1 MFRLFDCVG
10 ARGDELVRSVVL
22 VGGNQQSAAEAGTG
36 LADGATECV
45 FVGTTPARGSDTC
58 RAFVSLGPVRAVFVG
73 GLHDTVEQGFLGA
86 AVGVGND
93 GVGDGAVRAER
104 ADRRAHKPGMH
115 YYISGTLSLV
125 PGTLYLRQMPFGRLD
140 VRRNELAVCIVVNF
154 NIRQRIALIIGN
166 RKVNAHDFS
175 PKGTW

>member
-1 MFRLFDCVG
+1 MSLQAGSRCLLV
-10 ARGDELVRSVVL
+10 RGDEET
-22 VGGNQQSAAEAGTG
+22 AAEAGTG
-36 LADGATECV
+36 FADRAAERV
-45 FVGTTPARGSDTC
+45 FIRTTPARRIKACG
-58 RAFVSLGPVRAVFVG
+58 AFVGLGPVRAVFVG

-86 AVGVGND
+86 PVGVGD
-93 GVGDGAVRAER
+93 GRVGDGAVCAER

-175 PKGTW
+175 QKGTW

>member
-22 VGGNQQSAAEAGTG
+22 VGGDQQSAAEAGADFG
-36 LADGATECV
+36 DGAAEGV
-45 FVGTTPARGSDTC
+45 FVGTTPARRIKACG
-58 RAFVSLGPVRAVFVG
+58 AFVGLCPVRAVFVG
-73 GLHDTVEQGFLGA
+73 RLDDAVETRFLGA
-86 AVGVGND
+86 PVGVGD
-93 GVGDGAVRAER
+93 GRVGDGAVCAER

>member
-1 MFRLFDCVG
+1 MF
-10 ARGDELVRSVVL
+10 LVRGIVL
-22 VGGNQQSAAEAGTG
+22 VGGNQQSAAEVRAGF
-36 LADGATECV
+36 ADGAAERV
-45 FVGTTPARGSDTC
+45 FVGTRPARRIETR
-58 RAFVSLGPVRAVFVG
+58 RAFVGLGPVRAVFVG
-73 GLHDTVEQGFLGA
+73 GLHDAVEEGFLRTP
-86 AVGVGND
+86 VGVGND
-93 GVGDGAVRAER
+93 DVGHGAVRAER

>member
-22 VGGNQQSAAEAGTG
+22 VRGDEECAAETRAG
-36 LADGATECV
+36 LADGATEGV
-45 FVGTTPARGSDTC
+45 FIRTTPARRGES
-58 RAFVSLGPVRAVFVG
+58 RGAFVGLGPVRTVFVG

-86 AVGVGND
+86 TVGI
-93 GVGDGAVRAER
+93 GDGRVGHGAVCAER

-125 PGTLYLRQMPFGRLD
+125 PGTLYLRQMPFGCLD

>member
-1 MFRLFDCVG
+1 MSLQAGSRCLLV
-10 ARGDELVRSVVL
+10 RGDEET
-22 VGGNQQSAAEAGTG
+22 AAEAGTG
-36 LADGATECV
+36 FADRAAERV
-45 FVGTTPARGSDTC
+45 FIRTTPARRIKACG
-58 RAFVSLGPVRAVFVG
+58 AFVGLGPVRAVFVG
-73 GLHDTVEQGFLGA
+73 RLHDTVEQGFLGA
-86 AVGVGND
+86 PVGVGD
-93 GVGDGAVRAER
+93 GRVGDGAVCAER

-115 YYISGTLSLV
+115 YYISGTLSLA

-175 PKGTW
+175 QKGTW